1 MTQNNM
7 DVVKDGWRRGKTS
20 PGAAVEASS
29 LIMTITIAVQ
39 ERNLIKETK
48 TVVEVK
54 WIFVL
59 SQINNG
65 AP

>member
-7 DVVKDGWRRGKTS
+7 DVVKDGWWRGKMS

-54 WIFVL
+54 
-59 SQINNG
+59 
-65 AP
+65 

>member
-1 MTQNNM
+1 MTQNSIG
-7 DVVKDGWRRGKTS
+7 VVKDGWRRGKDGH
-20 PGAAVEASS
+20 GAAVEASS

-39 ERNLIKETK
+39 ERNLIKEPK

>member
-7 DVVKDGWRRGKTS
+7 DVVKDGWGRRQNG
-20 PGAAVEASS
+20 PGAAVEASW

-48 TVVEVK
+48 TVVEV
-54 WIFVL
+54 
-59 SQINNG
+59 
-65 AP
+65 